1 MSITDRLRAL
11 LRRPIDYLQVRFPPN
26 RIVLLLTPLVAPAA
40 AAASAWIAANFPGVQ
55 LSEGTIIGF
64 AAVGALAV
72 LRGANKWIDRWQEEE
87 RSGDRAFELRREAE
101 LEQAKAQLRDS
112 EEVLTRTRQQ
122 AAREKRQAARAEAQ
136 EMQEAK
142 AAPPPFDSDD
152 REPTPE
158 QA

>member
-112 EEVLTRTRQQ
+112 EEVLARTRIAVDQ
-122 AAREKRQAARAEAQ
+122 EKRELTKDQGNMEKEAG
-136 EMQEAK
+136 ER
-142 AAPPPFDSDD
+142 P
-152 REPTPE
+152 EPTPE